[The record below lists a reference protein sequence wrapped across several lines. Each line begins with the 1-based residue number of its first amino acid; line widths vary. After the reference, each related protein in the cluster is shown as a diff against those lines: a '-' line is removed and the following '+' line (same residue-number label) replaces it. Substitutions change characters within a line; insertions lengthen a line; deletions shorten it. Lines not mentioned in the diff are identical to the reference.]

1 METINMKKYQIYYRA
16 FIPSYGDIDH
26 DDIIIEAV
34 DEQSAIDKFHELIK
48 YVNKYEIKLIENEN
62 I

>member
-1 METINMKKYQIYYRA
+1 MKKYQIYYRA

-26 DDIIIEAV
+26 DDIIIEAI
-34 DEQSAIDKFHELIK
+34 DEQDAIRQFHELVK
-48 YVNKYEIKLIENEN
+48 YVNRYEIKLIENEN